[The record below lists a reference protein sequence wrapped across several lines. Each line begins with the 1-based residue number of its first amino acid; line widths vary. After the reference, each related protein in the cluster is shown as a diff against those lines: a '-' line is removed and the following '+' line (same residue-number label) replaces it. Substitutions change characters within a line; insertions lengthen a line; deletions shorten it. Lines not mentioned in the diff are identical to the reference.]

1 MTSIKSSAGSIF
13 RTPSTAW
20 SVKGEMTRKEKTKS
34 FLNDVL
40 PSAIGMGLEATK
52 LSKSGSAKTSGSG
65 KAQSAGADLG
75 LEGIAKGAGKAS
87 MWGNILG
94 GITGAF
100 DIAMNWGKST
110 PAKGAASG
118 SAVGAAIG
126 SLFAPGVGTAIGGA
140 IGAIAGGL
148 FGSIK
153 TGKHKDQKAR
163 DQVREFL
170 VSNGI
175 LASDYT
181 IGLADGSRFNLGVD
195 GGPKKELGGR
205 RPFEVDMTNP
215 MAKYAISWMN
225 PVIALLSQGNEKIH
239 TDFVG
244 YFANA
249 ALSNAKSIDDVKA
262 NVNGFIKQFGLDDAK
277 VAQGTI
283 EAAKAGLIDEG
294 TAMAWLNGI
303 EERTNPEV
311 KLDLT
316 SSSIVPP
323 TVAPQ
328 EMGEYGQVEELEEV
342 QDFDLQPFED
352 GDEIVVDE
360 GELAEEELDEV
371 YAA

>member
-1 MTSIKSSAGSIF
+1 
-13 RTPSTAW
+13 
-20 SVKGEMTRKEKTKS
+20 MTRKEKTKS

-40 PSAIGMGLEATK
+40 PTALGMGLQAGKLSGSKSATK
-52 LSKSGSAKTSGSG
+52 LDIPDCFGKGTSIDIDVDPSTV
-65 KAQSAGADLG
+65 
-75 LEGIAKGAGKAS
+75 AKGAGKTS

-94 GITGAF
+94 AVTGVL

-118 SAVGAAIG
+118 STIGATIG
-126 SLFAPGVGTAIGGA
+126 TIFAPGIGTAIGGA

-148 FGSIK
+148 LGSIK
-153 TGKHKDQKAR
+153 TGKHEDQKAR

-170 VSNGI
+170 VANGI
-175 LASDYT
+175 LSSDYT
-181 IGLADGSRFNLGVD
+181 IGLADGSRFNLGID

-205 RPFEVDMTNP
+205 RPFEVDMSNP

-225 PVIALLSQGNEKIH
+225 PVIAMLSQGNEKIH

-262 NVNGFIKQFGLDDAK
+262 NINGFIKQFGLDDSK

-316 SSSIVPP
+316 SSSIVTPR
-323 TVAPQ
+323 TAPGGL
-328 EMGEYGQVEELEEV
+328 GEVSAETDDAEAV
-342 QDFDLQPFED
+342 ED
-352 GDEIVVDE
+352 G
-360 GELAEEELDEV
+360 GEVMVEDGMIEEEEFEEMQ
-371 YAA
+371 AA